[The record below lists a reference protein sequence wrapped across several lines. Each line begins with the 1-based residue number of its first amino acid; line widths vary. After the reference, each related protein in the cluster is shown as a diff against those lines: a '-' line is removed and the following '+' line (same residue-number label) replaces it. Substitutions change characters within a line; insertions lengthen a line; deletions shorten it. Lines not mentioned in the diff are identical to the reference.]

1 MKTMVIMIQSEMS
14 PTDIQRR
21 KSKAQTRQ
29 GKCHF
34 KCVRVPF
41 LLQII
46 SRHGVQP
53 DPKNLHVF
61 TEMPCPKFKSL
72 MYSAPEPLPNYA
84 RP

>member
-14 PTDIQRR
+14 TTDIQRR
-21 KSKAQTRQ
+21 KSKAQPRQ

-53 DPKNLHVF
+53 DPENWVL
-61 TEMPCPKFKSL
+61 TEMPPPKYKKLLQSFFTCL
-72 MYSAPEPLPNYA
+72 ELLEQ
-84 RP
+84 